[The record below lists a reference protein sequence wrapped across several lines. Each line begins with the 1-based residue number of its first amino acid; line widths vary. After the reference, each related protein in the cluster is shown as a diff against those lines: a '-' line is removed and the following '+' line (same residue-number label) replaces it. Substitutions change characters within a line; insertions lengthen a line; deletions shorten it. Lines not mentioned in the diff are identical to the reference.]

1 MDPGRNPAWK
11 NPEIPCKSGIFQA
24 LFSFSK
30 SPLSGI
36 IKESNPRRETTASSA
51 KDIQLRELKDTVS
64 QLKTMIAEQTE
75 LIKALRL
82 IIDEKT
88 SHEKALQEQVDYLT
102 KKLFGPS
109 SERRSDD
116 IPGQQ
121 NLFDEAEVE
130 QDPSLLEG
138 GTVIR
143 EHTRKKKAAHEELFK
158 GLKVEK
164 VVVPL
169 PEEDQIC
176 PVCGT
181 QMVLIGE
188 EYVRRELEFIPAT
201 CKVIEYYSQ
210 SYGCPS
216 CKEGPGDTEKPVIV
230 KSQVPPAL
238 LGKGPASA
246 SAAAWTMYQKYA
258 NGLPLYRQEKDWK
271 QYGVQ
276 ISRTTLANWI
286 IYCSKNYFQPMYDYF
301 HRELLKRSFAMA
313 DETRVQVLKEEGRRA
328 QTQSFMWLFRSGED
342 GLAEIILYGYSPTRS
357 CSHAKEFLEGYSGY
371 LETDGYQG
379 YNSLPGIRR
388 CSCWAHIRRY
398 FIDAVP
404 KGKQYDYSQP
414 AVQGVQYCNRLFA
427 MEDSINKK
435 YPGNYEK
442 RKQLRLEK
450 EKPVLEAFWSWLDQ
464 QKPVRNT
471 RLDKAVNYVLN
482 RRDIAE
488 TYLEDGRCSFTNN
501 LSENAIRPFAVGRK
515 NWLFSSS
522 VDGANASAVVYTMVE
537 MAKAHGLNIYGYLKF
552 LLENRPSKNMT
563 DEQLAELAPWS
574 EKLQSI
580 KNRM

>member
-1 MDPGRNPAWK
+1 M
-11 NPEIPCKSGIFQA
+11 
-24 LFSFSK
+24 
-30 SPLSGI
+30 
-36 IKESNPRRETTASSA
+36 ASSA
-51 KDIQLRELKDTVS
+51 KDIQLRELKDTIS
-64 QLKTMIAEQTE
+64 QLKTMVSDQTE
-75 LIKALRL
+75 LIKSLRL
-82 IIDEKT
+82 IIDEKS

-102 KKLFGPS
+102 KKLFGSS
-109 SERRSDD
+109 SERSDD

-121 NLFDEAEVE
+121 SLFDEAEME
-130 QDPSLLEG
+130 QDLFLLEEG
-138 GTVIR
+138 IVIR
-143 EHTRKKKAAHEELFK
+143 EHTRKKKATHEDLFK
-158 GLKVEK
+158 GVPVEK
-164 VVVPL
+164 VVIPL

-181 QMVLIGE
+181 QMVPIGE
-188 EYVRRELEFIPAT
+188 EYIRRELEFIPAT
-201 CKVIEYYSQ
+201 CKVVEYYSQ

-216 CKEGPGDTEKPVIV
+216 CKEGLGDTEKPVIV

-238 LGKGPASA
+238 VGKGPASA
-246 SAAAWTMYQKYA
+246 SVAAWTMYQKYA

-271 QYGVQ
+271 QYGAQ

-286 IYCSKNYFQPMYDYF
+286 IYCAQHYLKPMYDYF

-342 GLAEIILYGYSPTRS
+342 GLPAIILYGYSPTRS
-357 CSHAKEFLEGYSGY
+357 GSHAKEFLEGYHGY

-379 YNSLPGIRR
+379 YNSLPDIKR

-414 AVQGVQYCNRLFA
+414 AVQGVQYCNRLFVI
-427 MEDSINKK
+427 EDSINKK
-435 YPGNYEK
+435 YPGDYEK

-450 EKPVLEAFWSWLDQ
+450 EKPILEAFWSWLDQ

-471 RLDKAVNYVLN
+471 RMDKAVNYALN
-482 RRDIAE
+482 RRDTAE
-488 TYLEDGRCSFTNN
+488 TYLADGRCSFTNN

-515 NWLFSSS
+515 NWLFSNSTA
-522 VDGANASAVVYTMVE
+522 GANASAVVYTMVE
-537 MAKAHGLNIYGYLKF
+537 MAKAHGLNIYRYLKY
-552 LLENRPSKNMT
+552 LLEHRPCKDMS

-574 EKLQSI
+574 EKLQFI
-580 KNRM
+580 KKCM

>member
-1 MDPGRNPAWK
+1 M
-11 NPEIPCKSGIFQA
+11 
-24 LFSFSK
+24 
-30 SPLSGI
+30 
-36 IKESNPRRETTASSA
+36 ASSA
-51 KDIQLRELKDTVS
+51 KDIQLRELKDTIT
-64 QLKTMIAEQTE
+64 QLKTMVSEQTE
-75 LIKALRL
+75 LIRSLRL
-82 IIDEKT
+82 VIDEKT

-102 KKLFGPS
+102 KKLFGSS
-109 SERRSDD
+109 SERRTDD

-121 NLFDEAEVE
+121 HLFDEAEVE
-130 QDPSLLEG
+130 QDPSLLEEE
-138 GTVIR
+138 TVIR
-143 EHTRKKKAAHEELFK
+143 EHTRKKKATHEDLFK

-164 VVVPL
+164 VVIPL
-169 PEEDQIC
+169 PDEDQVC

-216 CKEGPGDTEKPVIV
+216 CKEGLGDTEKPVIV
-230 KSQVPPAL
+230 KSQVPAAL
-238 LGKGPASA
+238 VGKGPASA
-246 SAAAWTMYQKYA
+246 STVAWTTYQKYA

-271 QYGVQ
+271 QYGAQ

-286 IYCSKNYFQPMYDYF
+286 IYCSRNYFQPMYDYF

-313 DETRVQVLKEEGRRA
+313 DETRVQVLKEEERRA

-342 GLAEIILYGYSPTRS
+342 GLPAIILYGYSPTRS
-357 CSHAKEFLEGYSGY
+357 GSHAKEFLEGYHGY

-379 YNSLPGIRR
+379 YNSLPDIKR

-427 MEDSINKK
+427 IEDSINKK
-435 YPGNYEK
+435 YSGDYEK

-450 EKPVLEAFWSWLDQ
+450 EKPVLEAFWSWLEQ

-471 RLDKAVNYVLN
+471 RMDKAVNYVLN
-482 RRDIAE
+482 RRETAE
-488 TYLEDGRCSFTNN
+488 IYLEDGRCSFTNN

-515 NWLFSSS
+515 NWLFSDS
-522 VDGANASAVVYTMVE
+522 VEGANASAVVYTMVE
-537 MAKAHGLNIYGYLKF
+537 MAKAHELNVYGYLKF
-552 LLENRPSKNMT
+552 LLDHRPTKEMT
-563 DEQLAELAPWS
+563 DDQLAELAPWS